1 MKKLT
6 KILAATLLLSLVLS
20 CFGMFSAFA
29 EEVTEEVVTTSD
41 RVVVYDMDALEAA
54 TLSNAEAGDSIT
66 KVTDELGNT
75 YWQIKKDS
83 AKSGT

>member
-1 MKKLT
+1 MRKLT
-6 KILAATLLLSLVLS
+6 KALAALLLIALVLS
-20 CFGMFSAFA
+20 CFAMFSAFA
-29 EEVTEEVVTTSD
+29 EEAAEELVTTSE